1 MSSGPHH
8 FQEIVVKLIWRRV
21 TMKKVLI
28 FSGGLALSFALISTA
43 YGGAIDNKT
52 NWSAEYIRTL
62 NRNAATDYADI
73 AAYNP
78 AGTVKLTNG
87 LIINGSFQ
95 YLSKEYDNIIAG
107 TGLDSDEPSLIP
119 GIFGVYNTGKWSLYG
134 AFSNYGGGGKV
145 DFSQGSFTTYAAQ
158 LFIIGMSG
166 GTLVAPGPQQ
176 LTAESRYLGY
186 TVGGAYS
193 VNDMFSFSLGFRYI
207 DAYREA
213 QGSATVLGPGL
224 TPALPVRLNFEEE
237 GKGWGAIFGANLAPN
252 DKINIGIRYE
262 TKTNIDLKAKVI
274 EDTANLLSP
283 LLGVVNGQER
293 PRDLPA
299 ILALGFAYRFTPKF
313 RAEVNLTYYFNED
326 ADWGGFENDVDN
338 GYDTGI
344 TFEYIFTD
352 KITASIGY
360 MHTKLGVSPQDML
373 PENPELDADTVGGG
387 IAYAFNE
394 KLHTNFSI
402 GNSFYSDDSF
412 TTSAPLPAFPVEYK
426 KNVFF
431 VALGVEYRFM

>member
-1 MSSGPHH
+1 
-8 FQEIVVKLIWRRV
+8 
-21 TMKKVLI
+21 MKRILMCV
-28 FSGGLALSFALISTA
+28 GGLALSIAFTAGAFA
-43 YGGAIDNKT
+43 GAIDNKT

-78 AGTVKLTNG
+78 AGTVKLSDG
-87 LIINGSFQ
+87 FIINGSLQF
-95 YLSKEYDNIIAG
+95 LSKDYKNVIAG
-107 TGLDSDEPSLIP
+107 TSLESDEPSYIP
-119 GIFGVYNTGKWSLYG
+119 GIFGVYNKGKWSLYG

-166 GTLVAPGPQQ
+166 GALAYPGPQQ

-186 TVGGAYS
+186 TIGGAYS
-193 VNDMFSFSLGFRYI
+193 VNDMFSFSLGVRYI
-207 DAYREA
+207 DASREA
-213 QGSATVLGPGL
+213 QGSATVLDAGL
-224 TPALPVRLNFEEE
+224 NPALPVRLNFEEE
-237 GKGWGAIFGANLAPN
+237 GHGWGAILGANIAPN

-262 TKTNIDLKAKVI
+262 TKTKIDLKANII
-274 EDTANLLSP
+274 EDTANLLPP
-283 LLGVVNGQER
+283 LMGLVNGQER

-299 ILALGFAYRFTPKF
+299 ILGLGLSYRLTPKL
-313 RAEVNLTYYFNED
+313 RAEIDLTYYFNKD
-326 ADWGGFENDVDN
+326 ADWGGFEKGVDN

-344 TFEYIFTD
+344 TLEYMFTD
-352 KITASIGY
+352 KITGSIGY
-360 MHTKLGVSPQDML
+360 MHTELGVNPQDML
-373 PENPELDADTVGGG
+373 PENPELNADTIGGG

-394 KLHTNFSI
+394 KFHTNFSI
-402 GNSFYSDDSF
+402 GNSFYGDDSF
-412 TTSAPLPAFPVEYK
+412 LAPAPLPPLKVEYK